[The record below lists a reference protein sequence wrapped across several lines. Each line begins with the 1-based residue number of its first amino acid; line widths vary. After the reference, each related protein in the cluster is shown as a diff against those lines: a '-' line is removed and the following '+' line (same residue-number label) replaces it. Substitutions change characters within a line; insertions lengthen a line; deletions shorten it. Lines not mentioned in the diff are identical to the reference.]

1 MCAIWPVKDNI
12 FTEDDFSSAR
22 VTENQPITNRVRV
35 LDEYQMGTVLDQ
47 LATIID
53 QPPTVINQP
62 VIDQLS

>member
-22 VTENQPITNRVRV
+22 VTNRVRV
-35 LDEYQMGTVLDQ
+35 LDELAAAEYQMGTVLDQ